1 VNADEMTTSTA
12 IIETIDPVT
21 ASPVS
26 GRRGAFAVELS
37 LTHGGRIEIVIL
49 YEVAGPEQAPVIIV
63 AGGISAGRHV
73 IANSADPTPGW
84 WEAQSASFASHR
96 VLAIDWIGADGSL
109 DCPIDPADQAAVL
122 KRVLD
127 ELGIDQVAFVGASY
141 GAMVGQHLAAQFPG
155 RCSAL
160 LSFSA
165 GASAHPFSS
174 ACRSLQRKAVAIA
187 EAGGD
192 SAAGVALA
200 RALAMLTYRTA
211 DEYRVRFDAAP
222 TVCGNVVRVSAE
234 DYLDAQGARYAART
248 GGAAYR
254 RLSESIDLHC
264 VDPAALRLSATFV
277 AVESDWLVPIED
289 IAKLAEAV
297 PGARFVLMPSLYGHD
312 GFLKEEA
319 QVATIISEFLELLEP
334 AR

>member
-1 VNADEMTTSTA
+1 MVLTTALTKTNEAANALR
-12 IIETIDPVT
+12 PV
-21 ASPVS
+21 AV
-26 GRRGAFAVELS
+26 RGCLPVELA
-37 LTHGGRIEIVIL
+37 LTHGGRVNIDISYEI
-49 YEVAGPEQAPVIIV
+49 AGPEGAPVLVV

-73 IANSADPTPGW
+73 IANQADASAGW
-84 WEAQSASFASHR
+84 WEAQAASFAGHR

-109 DCPIDPADQAAVL
+109 DTPIDPLDQAAVL
-122 KRVLD
+122 ARLLD
-127 ELGIDQVAFVGASY
+127 QLGIDRVAFIGASY
-141 GAMVGQHLAAQFPG
+141 GAMVGQQLAAHFPK
-155 RCSAL
+155 RCGAI

-165 GASAHPFSS
+165 GSSAHPFSS

-192 SAAGVALA
+192 PAAGVALA

-222 TVCGNVVRVSAE
+222 TVTGNIVRVSAE
-234 DYLDAQGARYAART
+234 DYLDAQGQRYAERT

-254 RLSESIDLHC
+254 RLSESIDLHR
-264 VDPAALRLSATFV
+264 VDPAALRLPATFV

-289 IAKLAEAV
+289 IRALADAV

-319 QVATIISEFLELLEP
+319 QVATIITDFLATLEP